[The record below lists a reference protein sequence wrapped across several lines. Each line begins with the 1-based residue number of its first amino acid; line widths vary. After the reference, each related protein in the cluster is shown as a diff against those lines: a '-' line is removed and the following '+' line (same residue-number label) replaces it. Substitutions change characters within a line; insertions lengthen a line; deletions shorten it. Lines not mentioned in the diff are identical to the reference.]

1 MPLVDLAIVK
11 DHRRLGSDEMD
22 DVLLGILRD
31 AAETQIVQ
39 YLDRPVHPAGTT
51 LPGVGDDGYDSTA
64 IVASAD
70 IVAAILLMTGRMYE
84 TREPSGSGDAV
95 MPAEVRAL
103 LAPYRVWRMEDE
115 DA

>member
-1 MPLVDLAIVK
+1 MPLVDLATAKAHLRI
-11 DHRRLGSDEMD
+11 DGAD
-22 DVLLGILRD
+22 DDTMAGLYRD
-31 AAETQIVQ
+31 AAEAQVVQ
-39 YLDRPVHPAGTT
+39 YLDRPVYPAGYS
-51 LPGVGDDGYDSTA
+51 LPEVGEDDYDATA

-70 IVAAILLMTGRMYE
+70 IVAAVLLMTGRMYE